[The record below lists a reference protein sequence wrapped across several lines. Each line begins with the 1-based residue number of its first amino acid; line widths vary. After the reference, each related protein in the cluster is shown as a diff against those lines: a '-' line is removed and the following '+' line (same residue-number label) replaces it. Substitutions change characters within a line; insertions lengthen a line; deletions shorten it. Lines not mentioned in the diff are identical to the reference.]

1 MLDKLKKYCM
11 KLKCTSSGLI
21 YVKQTIIVSI
31 KRPNSLEGAKVL
43 GKPVLINVC
52 NVVFLSHN
60 NDGQVTF
67 FMQNGFEISLNIFF
81 LEAEQILNSAMQGK
95 EDEIN

>member
-1 MLDKLKKYCM
+1 M
-11 KLKCTSSGLI
+11 KLKCTTSGLI

-43 GKPVLINVC
+43 GKPVLINAC
-52 NVVFLSHN
+52 NVIFLSHN
-60 NDGQVTF
+60 TNGQVTF
-67 FMQNGFEISLNIFF
+67 FMQNGFEISVNTFF
-81 LEAEQILNSAMQGK
+81 SEAEQILNSAIQGR

>member
-1 MLDKLKKYCM
+1 MR
-11 KLKCTSSGLI
+11 LKCNSNSLI
-21 YVKQTIIVSI
+21 YISQKVILGI

-43 GKPVLINVC
+43 GKPVLINGC
-52 NVVFLSHN
+52 NIAFLSHN

-67 FMQNGFEISLNIFF
+67 FMQNGFEISINTFYA
-81 LEAEQILNSAMQGK
+81 EAEQILNSAMQGK

>member
-1 MLDKLKKYCM
+1 MFF
-11 KLKCTSSGLI
+11 
-21 YVKQTIIVSI
+21 VSH
-31 KRPNSLEGAKVL
+31 K
-43 GKPVLINVC
+43 
-52 NVVFLSHN
+52 

-81 LEAEQILNSAMQGK
+81 SEAEQILNSAMQGK